1 MIEIEIVKSWRV
13 CSTEKDV
20 EVSTIAKNGRTI
32 NFKRISMARDGEMAS
47 ELPMVIRLSQY
58 IQIK

>member
-20 EVSTIAKNGRTI
+20 DVSTIAKNVRTI
-32 NFKRISMARDGEMAS
+32 NFKRISMARDGEMVKWRAS
-47 ELPMVIRLSQY
+47 CPW
-58 IQIK
+58 